1 MTQITQMKQIFARA
15 KHNIL
20 TTQTCNATQHG
31 IASGFFPDK
40 RKMSMPKLVE
50 QLSEESQKSE
60 VKPRPSPVV
69 HFDFEVNGLKGPVL

>member
-1 MTQITQMKQIFARA
+1 MGWFP
-15 KHNIL
+15 
-20 TTQTCNATQHG
+20 